1 MQLTSEQQQALEAQ
15 KAQCPFCKI
24 IKGEIPSKV
33 VYDDEVI
40 TAILDINPANKGHLL
55 VMPKEHYPILPLIP
69 PQTFES
75 LAVKV
80 KQLSKAVK
88 EGMLVFGDTIFIAN
102 GAAAGQQSQH
112 FMLHIIPREENDGL
126 SVFEY
131 EKITVDQGKEEE
143 AFKILKYNLPKMM
156 KEVYARFPLQGKSA
170 PSLAYSKEELIKII
184 DMNPQ
189 LKQAIIKNPAQ
200 FKQMIPQNPQL
211 KELFAN
217 IDVDDIIETV
227 TGKKMVKAI
236 DAEFNAPKLED
247 ASPEP
252 DDNSKLGMES
262 FAKTTAEGKGDET
275 ISEEKE
281 ESEETQQTN
290 YYLFDVLDK
299 NPVLKSMLINNI
311 SLLKQKMEEIP
322 ELKETFGDVDLTELR
337 KEVLLR
343 EQQLSKEQTS
353 DTDKKD
359 AHKNNEQKNN
369 QQNTTNKNNKPNN
382 DNAEHK
388 QDKEDN
394 NDEDNADNDEEQAES
409 HKHSNRLV
417 DLLY

>member
-1 MQLTSEQQQALEAQ
+1 MQLTPEQQQALEAQ

-33 VYDDEVI
+33 VYEDEVI

-88 EGMLVFGDTIFIAN
+88 EGMLVFGDTVFIAN

-131 EKITVDQGKEEE
+131 EKITVDPGKEEE

-156 KEVYARFPLQGKSA
+156 KDVYARFPLQGKTA

-184 DMNPQ
+184 NMNPQ
-189 LKQAIIKNPAQ
+189 LKQAIIKNPSQ

-236 DAEFNAPKLED
+236 DAEFNAPKVED
-247 ASPEP
+247 VSPEP
-252 DDNSKLGMES
+252 DDNSKLGTES
-262 FAKTTAEGKGDET
+262 FAKTTAEGKGDEI

-281 ESEETQQTN
+281 EFQNSTKEQEEGEETQQPN
-290 YYLFDVLDK
+290 YYLFNVLDK
-299 NPVLKSMLINNI
+299 NPVLKSMLINNLN
-311 SLLKQKMEEIP
+311 LLKQKMEEIP

-343 EQQLSKEQTS
+343 EQKQKSETE
-353 DTDKKD
+353 KKD
-359 AHKNNEQKNN
+359 ADKRDDITKDDNEDDGKSLKTKRNNEHEDDDDGS
-369 QQNTTNKNNKPNN
+369 NKE
-382 DNAEHK
+382 AE
-388 QDKEDN
+388 
-394 NDEDNADNDEEQAES
+394 
-409 HKHSNRLV
+409 KHSTNRLV

>member
-1 MQLTSEQQQALEAQ
+1 MQLTPEQQQALEAQ

-33 VYDDEVI
+33 VYDDDI
-40 TAILDINPANKGHLL
+40 IIAILDINPANKGHLL

-69 PQTFES
+69 QPTFEA

-88 EGMLVFGDTIFIAN
+88 EGMLVFGDTVFIAN

-131 EKITVDQGKEEE
+131 EKITVDQVKEEE

-170 PSLAYSKEELIKII
+170 PTISYSKEELIKII

-189 LKQAIIKNPAQ
+189 LKQAIIKNPQQ

-217 IDVDDIIETV
+217 INVDDIIETV
-227 TGKKMVKAI
+227 TGKKIVKAI

-247 ASPEP
+247 LPEP
-252 DDNSKLGMES
+252 EASQEEK
-262 FAKTTAEGKGDET
+262 
-275 ISEEKE
+275 SEEKREGNE
-281 ESEETQQTN
+281 ELQSLTGEKRYGEEEGEETQQPY

-299 NPVLKSMLINNI
+299 NPVLKSMLINNFDV
-311 SLLKQKMEEIP
+311 LKQKMEEIP

-337 KEVLLR
+337 KKVLLR
-343 EQQLSKEQTS
+343 EQKKKS
-353 DTDKKD
+353 DIEKKD
-359 AHKNNEQKNN
+359 ADKRDDFTKDDNVDGDKGLKTKRNNEPKDD
-369 QQNTTNKNNKPNN
+369 N
-382 DNAEHK
+382 DNSEHEEDYDDGSNKEAE
-388 QDKEDN
+388 
-394 NDEDNADNDEEQAES
+394 
-409 HKHSNRLV
+409 KHSTNRLV